1 MHEQEEKEVWIK
13 LTELE
18 SSCKSAHKRLDGVN
32 EDVKKVSED
41 VKKMNE
47 LLAEVKFMREDLN
60 KVTNKL
66 NEIES
71 QPKKRWETL
80 IAAIISACAG
90 GVLGFVIEKLIGG

>member
-1 MHEQEEKEVWIK
+1 MEEQEEKKVWIK

-18 SSCKSAHKRLDGVN
+18 SSCKSAHKRLDEVN

-47 LLAEVKFMREDLN
+47 LLTEVKYMREDLS
-60 KVTNKL
+60 KVTKKL

-71 QPKKRWETL
+71 KPQKRWDTL
-80 IAAIISACAG
+80 ITAAISALTSG
-90 GVLGFVIEKLIGG
+90 ILGFVVAQLIGG